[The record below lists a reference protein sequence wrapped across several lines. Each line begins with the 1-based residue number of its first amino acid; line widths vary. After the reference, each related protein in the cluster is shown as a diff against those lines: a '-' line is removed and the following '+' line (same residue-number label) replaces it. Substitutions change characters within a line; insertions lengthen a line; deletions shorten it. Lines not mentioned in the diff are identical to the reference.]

1 MTHPR
6 LKETHLQT
14 RTRTDS
20 DEPTPNGFSV
30 LSQALILTLLLLMP
44 STALAQSPEGT
55 VQYRQ
60 NLMSAIGSDMGAIG
74 DILKFRLPLT
84 GNIQTHASNIASNA
98 GLISSAFKAQVAEG
112 ATDSKPEIW
121 QDWAHFERDIAKLQ
135 KAANQLSETV
145 AQGGDGA
152 AIGAN
157 VKVLGKTCGGCHKEF
172 RKPKEE
178 SYKTK

>member
-1 MTHPR
+1 MR
-6 LKETHLQT
+6 
-14 RTRTDS
+14 D
-20 DEPTPNGFSV
+20 GFPV
-30 LSQALILTLLLLMP
+30 VFRALILTVLLLASSP
-44 STALAQSPEGT
+44 ALAQSPEGT
-55 VQYRQ
+55 IQYRQ

-98 GLISSAFKAQVAEG
+98 GLISSAFKAQVTEG

-121 QDWAHFERDIAKLQ
+121 QDWAHFEKDIAELQ

-145 AQGGDGA
+145 ANGGDGA

-157 VKVLGKTCGGCHKEF
+157 VKALGRTCGGCHKEF

-178 SYKTK
+178 SYKAK